1 MPRIVGLPGDTN
13 VFVEASTYRNSGS
26 VAIGGVIA
34 IGIFLLLVFA
44 NYGFPRL
51 VFRPLG
57 LAYLECQDGSVYLS
71 PDGAEKISRVAAD
84 AFPKNLEY
92 PVRIENYGVQ
102 IVSKIGKESLLFL
115 TPLHGKKDSISIFV
129 PTKSIIQYQERW
141 K

>member
-1 MPRIVGLPGDTN
+1 LPRIVGLPGDTN

-44 NYGFPRL
+44 N
-51 VFRPLG
+51 
-57 LAYLECQDGSVYLS
+57 CQDGSVYLS

-102 IVSKIGKESLLFL
+102 IVSKIGKESLLLL

-129 PTKSIIQYQERW
+129 PTESIIQYQERW